1 MQVIN
6 LNEKFNLFSEQWSPK
21 IIATLNDHHFKV
33 AKIQGE
39 FVSHKHEDSDEAFI
53 VLKGEMFIESPEQTI
68 KIQEGEMCVVDK
80 NTIHKPFALS
90 ECWIMLVEL
99 AGTVNTGDSNSANLE
114 STAGSKI

>member
-68 KIQEGEMCVVDK
+68 KIQEGEMCVCLLYTSPRPRD
-80 NTIHKPFALS
+80 
-90 ECWIMLVEL
+90 
-99 AGTVNTGDSNSANLE
+99 
-114 STAGSKI
+114 

>member
-53 VLKGEMFIESPEQTI
+53 VLKGEMF
-68 KIQEGEMCVVDK
+68 MVDK

-99 AGTVNTGDSNSANLE
+99 AGTVNTGDANSANLE